1 MNLGFWLFP
10 WTWGQD
16 FLDTVVSFFYS
27 ILLTIDCIIYSFVSY
42 VYKIFLVLAQGGK
55 IFDDRMIDGLINR
68 LYLILGV
75 VMLFILAYS
84 LLKSMINP
92 DEIAKSKNSPIH
104 IIRDV
109 IIAIALIA
117 FMPTIFNFAYSFQ
130 NSLLINNTIGK
141 LIVGSATSNPEQTIN
156 NGGYTMAATI
166 FKSFYHANAT
176 EEVVYCNDKDEED
189 DRQTL
194 DGRACEPI
202 SVGDGQTWGEL
213 WKEAEKNS
221 TFWVL
226 GRAAPNILSGEVTYY
241 FLIAPVAGIFVLFVL
256 LTYCFDMALRLVKL
270 AVYEII
276 APIPVLARIVPNEQ
290 AKKVFNNWVK
300 ATITT
305 FVEVFIRIAMLYFAV
320 LLINTVVG
328 SIDDLFKTSIKG
340 GASMDV
346 ILLAKALIVVG
357 IIMFVKQAPEIIK
370 EITGLDSGKYNP
382 FKAAKQGLSFLAGG
396 IAGRTPLAAYR
407 AMRQAGEA
415 KDFLDFS
422 AIGNQYRRREAKKEA
437 KLQGAKTSDR
447 VNDAIRKRFGFET
460 KKERADRMLERG
472 LDINGK
478 PLELKNDAE
487 DAIFYG
493 YEQDE
498 NGNFIMEDVIVK
510 DKDGNIVYEKNADG
524 TDKLDA
530 NGNRIAKTQQQKKRK
545 TLIAKD
551 DNFKMSEE
559 MMRQLQHEKDQLAI
573 YQSAVDEKIRQI
585 KDGQKVD
592 QKFIDWRGKIKKKA
606 LEKINEGH
614 NHIKRDLVLGSTSV
628 ALKDENGIAVLD
640 ANGNQKYEKMNYY
653 QLQDYISKM
662 QNTLSQS
669 ELASLTQARDSMYQ
683 TGFKGKDMNYAAML
697 AYKQGRINDGADAS
711 EISALEEI
719 IKFNE
724 DKMWVEYS
732 NWAIKKDVGG
742 EISTWYQQA
751 VDYHDDVGMYDAK
764 ADKLVRYDKDD
775 LQRQMSKISYHD
787 DKFGDIEDNM
797 AIFESGGIKL
807 VNKDGTAFIDED
819 TKKQIVARGFDK
831 YAKANANESETIIQG
846 HEVSKIEFGDNAARI
861 DRLLKQQEERKTLAK
876 SSEEYTRYK
885 ASDNANKINDSGKK

>member
-130 NSLLINNTIGK
+130 NSLLMNNTIGK
-141 LIVGSATSNPEQTIN
+141 LIVGSATTNPVDTIN
-156 NGGYTMAATI
+156 KGGYTMAATI

-213 WKEAEKNS
+213 WEEAEKHT

-340 GASMDV
+340 GASIDV

-422 AIGNQYRRREAKKEA
+422 AIGNQYMNRLKKQKAQKENA
-437 KLQGAKTSDR
+437 SRLDR
-447 VNDAIRKRFGFET
+447 ANDALRKRFGFET
-460 KKERADRMLERG
+460 KKERSDRLLEENLQMNG
-472 LDINGK
+472 DYFKFTNDTDDKIELVDDNGK
-478 PLELKNDAE
+478 
-487 DAIFYG
+487 
-493 YEQDE
+493 
-498 NGNFIMEDVIVK
+498 
-510 DKDGNIVYEKNADG
+510 VYR
-524 TDKLDA
+524 T
-530 NGNRIAKTQQQKKRK
+530 IAKGEEVELDEK
-545 TLIAKD
+545 TLNALLHKKD
-551 DNFKMSEE
+551 VNS
-559 MMRQLQHEKDQLAI
+559 QNL
-573 YQSAVDEKIRQI
+573 SALDERIRQI
-585 KDGQKVD
+585 KDGQNVD
-592 QKFIDWRGKIKKKA
+592 QKYIDWRGKIKKKA

-614 NHIKRDLVLGSTSV
+614 NHVKSSLRVARRDASG
-628 ALKDENGIAVLD
+628 NIMQD
-640 ANGNQKYEKMNYY
+640 ANGNTIYDTLTGKDGQVLGNMTEDEMR
-653 QLQDYISKM
+653 DYIDKRERDGASKIELKQLREAFDNANADIYKEYLNQFARRDTSGNIM
-662 QNTLSQS
+662 KDASGKIIYDEVALDKAGLGLSQ
-669 ELASLTQARDSMYQ
+669 
-683 TGFKGKDMNYAAML
+683 MNYASML
-697 AYKQGRINDGADAS
+697 AYKQGRINAGAS
-711 EISALEEI
+711 QREIQQLEEAV
-719 IKFNE
+719 KAAE
-724 DKMWVEYS
+724 DKMWVDYS
-732 NWAIKKDVGG
+732 NWAIEHDKGG
-742 EISTWYQQA
+742 EISTWYEQA
-751 VDYHDDVGMYDAK
+751 KQYHDKVGIYNAETDKMFQYDATSLQEQTSK
-764 ADKLVRYDKDD
+764 VSYVDAEYGEIHNSMALFESKGIEVVDKDT
-775 LQRQMSKISYHD
+775 
-787 DKFGDIEDNM
+787 GE
-797 AIFESGGIKL
+797 AL
-807 VNKDGTAFIDED
+807 VDADGKRITE
-819 TKKQIVARGFDK
+819 RGFDK
-831 YAKANANESETIIQG
+831 TAKKYANAADTKVQDIEIQKIKFDDET
-846 HEVSKIEFGDNAARI
+846 KRI
-861 DRLLKQQEERKTLAK
+861 DRMNKQLEEAKTKQK
-876 SSEEYTRYK
+876 SSAEYMRYK
-885 ASDNANKINDSGKK
+885 ASDAANKINDSGKK

>member
-130 NSLLINNTIGK
+130 NSLLMNNTIGK

-176 EEVVYCNDKDEED
+176 EEVVYCNDKAEESA
-189 DRQTL
+189 RQTL

-202 SVGDGQTWGEL
+202 SVGDGQTWGGL
-213 WKEAEKNS
+213 WEEAEKNS

-320 LLINTVVG
+320 LLINSVVG

-382 FKAAKQGLSFLAGG
+382 LKSAKQGLSFLAGG

-415 KDFLDFS
+415 KDFFDFN

-472 LDINGK
+472 LDINGNS
-478 PLELKNDAE
+478 LILNNDAE
-487 DAIFYG
+487 DDIFYG
-493 YEQDE
+493 YEQDAD
-498 NGNFIMEDVIVK
+498 GNFIMEDVFVK
-510 DKDGNIVYEKNADG
+510 DKNGNIVYEKNADG

-530 NGNRIAKTQQQKKRK
+530 SGNKIAKTQKQRKRK
-545 TLIAKD
+545 TLIAKAED
-551 DNFKMSEE
+551 FEMSED

-614 NHIKRDLVLGSTSV
+614 NHIKKELTYSFRNDDGTIETKNLG
-628 ALKDENGIAVLD
+628 E
-640 ANGNQKYEKMNYY
+640 
-653 QLQDYISKM
+653 
-662 QNTLSQS
+662 
-669 ELASLTQARDSMYQ
+669 
-683 TGFKGKDMNYAAML
+683 MNYAAML
-697 AYKQGRINDGADAS
+697 AYKQGRINAGATAQ
-711 EISALEEI
+711 EISELEQV
-719 IKFNE
+719 IKKNE
-724 DKMWVEYS
+724 DEMWVQYS
-732 NWAIKKDVGG
+732 NWAIRCDVGG
-742 EISTWYQQA
+742 EISTWYNQA
-751 VDYHDDVGMYDAK
+751 VDYHNDVGLYDAK
-764 ADKLVRYDKDD
+764 NDKLVRYDKAD
-775 LQRQMSKISYHD
+775 LAEQQSKKVMDYV
-787 DKFGDIEDNM
+787 DKSGKVIEVTDNM

-807 VNKDGTAFIDED
+807 VNKDGTAFVDEV
-819 TKKQIVARGFDK
+819 TKEQIVARGFDK

-876 SSEEYTRYK
+876 SSEEYTKYK
-885 ASDNANKINDSGKK
+885 ASDAANKINDSGKK

>member
-27 ILLTIDCIIYSFVSY
+27 VLLTIDCIIYSFVSY

-55 IFDDRMIDGLINR
+55 IFDDRVINGLINR

-92 DEIAKSKNSPIH
+92 DEMAKSKNSPIH
-104 IIRDV
+104 IIKDV

-141 LIVGSATSNPEQTIN
+141 LIVGPATENPENTIN

-176 EEVVYCNDKDEED
+176 EEKVYCNDITEETK
-189 DRQTL
+189 RTTL
-194 DGRACEPI
+194 DGRTCEPI
-202 SVGDGQTWGEL
+202 SVGDGQTWGQL
-213 WKEAEKNS
+213 WQEAEAHT

-226 GRAAPNILSGEVTYY
+226 GRAAPNILKGEVTYY
-241 FLIAPVAGIFVLFVL
+241 IIIAPVAGIFVLFVL
-256 LTYCFDMALRLVKL
+256 LSYCFDMALRLVKL

-320 LLINTVVG
+320 LLIETVTG
-328 SIDDLFKTSIKG
+328 SIDDLFKTSISG
-340 GASMDV
+340 GATLDV

-370 EITGLDSGKYNP
+370 EVTGLDSGKYNP

-396 IAGRTPLAAYR
+396 IAGRSPLAAYR
-407 AMRQAGEA
+407 AWNQAGEA

-422 AIGNQYRRREAKKEA
+422 AIGNQFRRREAKKEA
-437 KLQGAKTSDR
+437 KLQNASMRDR
-447 VNDAIRKRFGFET
+447 VGDAMRKRFGFET

-472 LDINGK
+472 LDMDGK
-478 PLELKNDAE
+478 SLILNNDAE

-493 YEQDE
+493 YEQDK
-498 NGNFIMEDVIVK
+498 NGDFIMEDVK

-524 TDKLDA
+524 TDKLDK
-530 NGNRIAKTQQQKKRK
+530 NGNKIAKQQRKKK
-545 TLIAKD
+545 VLIPKGRD
-551 DNFKMSEE
+551 FEMSED

-585 KDGQKVD
+585 KDAQKVD
-592 QKFIDWRGKIKKKA
+592 QKYIDLRGKIKKKA

-614 NHIKRDLVLGSTSV
+614 NHIKRDLTYSFRDNDGS
-628 ALKDENGIAVLD
+628 LKE
-640 ANGNQKYEKMNYY
+640 MNVG
-653 QLQDYISKM
+653 
-662 QNTLSQS
+662 
-669 ELASLTQARDSMYQ
+669 E
-683 TGFKGKDMNYAAML
+683 MNYAAML
-697 AYKQGRINDGADAS
+697 AYKQSRINDGATAQ
-711 EISALEEI
+711 EISALEQV
-719 IKFNE
+719 IKKNE
-724 DKMWVEYS
+724 DEMWVEYS
-732 NWAIKKDVGG
+732 NWAIQCDTGG

-751 VDYHDDVGMYDAK
+751 VDYHNDVGIYDAESDSLVQYDK
-764 ADKLVRYDKDD
+764 ADLAEQ
-775 LQRQMSKISYHD
+775 LSKKVMDYTGRD
-787 DKFGDIEDNM
+787 GKKIEVTNNM
-797 AIFESGGIKL
+797 AIFESRDIKL
-807 VNKDGTAFIDED
+807 VNKDGTAFTNDKEEQK
-819 TKKQIVARGFDK
+819 TAMGFDK
-831 YAKANANESETIIQG
+831 YAKANANKSETIIQG

-876 SSEEYTRYK
+876 SSEDYMRYK

>member
-27 ILLTIDCIIYSFVSY
+27 ILLTFDCIIYSFVSY

-92 DEIAKSKNSPIH
+92 DEIAKSKNSPVH

-141 LIVGSATSNPEQTIN
+141 LIVGPATENPENTIN

-166 FKSFYHANAT
+166 FKSFYHANST
-176 EEVVYCNDKDEED
+176 EETAYCNDINEENS
-189 DRQTL
+189 RTTS

-202 SVGDGQTWGEL
+202 SVGEGQTWGQL
-213 WKEAEKNS
+213 WQEAEEHT

-226 GRAAPNILSGEVTYY
+226 GRAAPNILKGEVTYY
-241 FLIAPVAGIFVLFVL
+241 FIIAPVAGIFVLFVL

-270 AVYEII
+270 AVYELI

-320 LLINTVVG
+320 LLINAVTG
-328 SIDDLFKTSIKG
+328 SIDDLFKSSISG
-340 GASMDV
+340 GATIDV
-346 ILLAKALIVVG
+346 ILLAKALIVIG

-370 EITGLDSGKYNP
+370 EITGLDSSKYNP
-382 FKAAKQGLSFLAGG
+382 LKSAKQGLSFLAGG
-396 IAGRTPLAAYR
+396 IAGRSPLAAYR
-407 AMRQAGEA
+407 AMNQAGEA
-415 KDFLDFS
+415 KDLLDFS

-437 KLQGAKTSDR
+437 KLQGAKTRDR
-447 VNDAIRKRFGFET
+447 VNDALRKRFGFET

-472 LDINGK
+472 LDINGDS
-478 PLELKNDAE
+478 LILKNAAE

-493 YEQDE
+493 YEQDAM
-498 NGNFIMEDVIVK
+498 GNFIMEDVK
-510 DKDGNIVYEKNADG
+510 DKNGNIVYEKNADG

-530 NGNRIAKTQQQKKRK
+530 NGNKIAKQQRKKK

-551 DNFKMSEE
+551 KNVEMSED

-573 YQSAVDEKIRQI
+573 YQSAIDEKIRQI

-614 NHIKRDLVLGSTSV
+614 NHIKKELTYSYTKDDGTLVEQKLG
-628 ALKDENGIAVLD
+628 E
-640 ANGNQKYEKMNYY
+640 
-653 QLQDYISKM
+653 
-662 QNTLSQS
+662 
-669 ELASLTQARDSMYQ
+669 
-683 TGFKGKDMNYAAML
+683 MNYAAML
-697 AYKQGRINDGADAS
+697 AYKQSRINDGASAK
-711 EISALEEI
+711 EISALEQV
-719 IKFNE
+719 IKKNE
-724 DKMWVEYS
+724 DEMWVQYS
-732 NWAIKKDVGG
+732 NWAIKCDVGG
-742 EISTWYQQA
+742 EINTWYNQA
-751 VDYHDDVGMYDAK
+751 VDYHNDVGLYDAK
-764 ADKLVRYDKDD
+764 TDTLVRYDKAD
-775 LQRQMSKISYHD
+775 LAAQQSKKVMDYV
-787 DKFGDIEDNM
+787 DKTGKVIEVTDNM

-807 VNKDGTAFIDED
+807 VNKDGTAFNDD
-819 TKKQIVARGFDK
+819 TGKQVVARGFDK
-831 YAKANANESETIIQG
+831 YAKANANESDTIIQG
-846 HEVSKIEFGDNAARI
+846 QEVSKIEFGDNAARI

-876 SSEEYTRYK
+876 SSEEYMRYK